1 MKLKNLFLA
10 AMTLFAFA
18 ACTETPDAPY
28 DFPGTGGG
36 SGSGNTTTNGYPYI
50 SETFST
56 SLGAFKTTETV
67 GNFAWKHETYNGNGY
82 AKVSGYANGASQ
94 NAESWLIAPAIDLTN
109 ETKAYI
115 SFDYVINKG
124 EASAAATN
132 HKVVVTDNYTGD
144 VKTTEWTEIDFRATN
159 NGSWAFNST
168 GKIALPTEMIGKN
181 SVVIAFKYISS
192 PATSSTWEMNNLLVD
207 GEVGA
212 DEAPSTD
219 EDEPTIEGDNLLA
232 NSDFETWENGVP
244 TGWAQTVTNCTY
256 TQSTEAHSGSSAVVI
271 EGYSQSNKR
280 FASKSYTLKPG
291 TYTIGAYL
299 KKSGDAFGQYRL
311 GYAKLTNG
319 VVADTQNDYIY
330 ITSAAQVPAEWN
342 RATCSFTVNE
352 ETEVGIIIMNSKYGE
367 GASILVDDV
376 TLTTTDGGLVEG
388 TDEPETPESGSIF
401 AETFK
406 SSLGKFST
414 QQTVG
419 DFAWKHETYNG
430 NGYAKVS
437 GYADGASQDAESWL
451 ISPAIN
457 LSGINDAYISFDYV
471 INKGDA
477 SLAASNHQ
485 LVVTDNYTGDVATTE
500 WITVPFGA
508 YNDNTWGFKNTGKIA
523 LPEAI
528 MSKENVVI
536 AFKYNST
543 TANSSTWEMNNLVVA
558 SGTGETPEQPEEPE
572 NPETP
577 DTPEG
582 ISTIA
587 DVISSGE
594 GTTAAVQGTI
604 VATYARGF
612 IVKDNTAS
620 ILVYLNEDKGFVE
633 GDVVTVSG
641 TVSMYGGL
649 PQFPQESTVEKTG
662 TATVEHPTATTWT
675 GADLDAYL
683 NDPAIK
689 YVEYTGTLTINGT
702 YYNIEVEG
710 ASTAVGS
717 IQYPKDGVVNAASG
731 SVVKVTGYA
740 IGVSGTKYVST
751 MAVKVETVDGG
762 ETPEEPEE
770 PEEPETPATEAGV
783 FDFTNPEALTPA
795 YNRAEVPAGST
806 SGAGTDITDGETF
819 TNGNLSIK
827 FENGSATTNTRFW
840 TKTGGDVEVRAYKG
854 STITVSVSEGTM
866 SSIVF
871 TGNKVS
877 TMSADNGSFDK
888 GTWSGDA
895 SSVTFSVTGT
905 LNIQTITVK

>member
-10 AMTLFAFA
+10 AMTLFAFT
-18 ACTETPDAPY
+18 ACTDTPDSPY
-28 DFPGTGGG
+28 DFPTTGGNGGTTEEGVYINETFATDFGVFSTAETVGDTPWIIDYKTAKATSYIDGTNKAATSWLISSPVDFTEETEAYVAFEYIIRYSESGKVAKNHQLLISADYTGDPAAATWTDLPYGAVEGADWVTFYKANVAVPAEFLGKSGVVFALRYTATTKASTWEVKNFKVAHGTADAPEEPEEAQEYTVAEALAAFTGVAKPAVVKGYIVGTVNGQVYTEGCVFSGTAESKTNILIADNADETDYNNCMPVQLPSGAVRNALNLVENPGNYKKQVTLTG
-36 SGSGNTTTNGYPYI
+36 SLEKYFGVPGLKTVSKYEIEGVTPEEPETPEGAYI
-50 SETFST
+50 SETFAT
-56 SLGAFKTTETV
+56 SFGAFTTQETV
-67 GNFAWKHETYNGNGY
+67 GNYPWIIDYSTAKATSYIDTDGDGKAETNKE
-82 AKVSGYANGASQ
+82 AT
-94 NAESWLIAPAIDLTN
+94 SWLVSPTIDLTN
-109 ETKAYI
+109 ETEAYI
-115 SFDYVINKG
+115 
-124 EASAAATN
+124 
-132 HKVVVTDNYTGD
+132 
-144 VKTTEWTEIDFRATN
+144 
-159 NGSWAFNST
+159 AFEYIIRYAES
-168 GKIALPTEMIGKN
+168 GK
-181 SVVIAFKYISS
+181 
-192 PATSSTWEMNNLLVD
+192 
-207 GEVGA
+207 
-212 DEAPSTD
+212 
-219 EDEPTIEGDNLLA
+219 
-232 NSDFETWENGVP
+232 
-244 TGWAQTVTNCTY
+244 
-256 TQSTEAHSGSSAVVI
+256 
-271 EGYSQSNKR
+271 
-280 FASKSYTLKPG
+280 
-291 TYTIGAYL
+291 
-299 KKSGDAFGQYRL
+299 
-311 GYAKLTNG
+311 
-319 VVADTQNDYIY
+319 VAD
-330 ITSAAQVPAEWN
+330 
-342 RATCSFTVNE
+342 
-352 ETEVGIIIMNSKYGE
+352 
-367 GASILVDDV
+367 
-376 TLTTTDGGLVEG
+376 
-388 TDEPETPESGSIF
+388 
-401 AETFK
+401 
-406 SSLGKFST
+406 
-414 QQTVG
+414 
-419 DFAWKHETYNG
+419 
-430 NGYAKVS
+430 
-437 GYADGASQDAESWL
+437 
-451 ISPAIN
+451 
-457 LSGINDAYISFDYV
+457 
-471 INKGDA
+471 
-477 SLAASNHQ
+477 NHQ
-485 LVVTDNYTGDVATTE
+485 LLICSDFSGDVATASWTNIPYGAVE
-500 WITVPFGA
+500 GADWNTFYKANVAVPAEFLGKSTVTF
-508 YNDNTWGFKNTGKIA
+508 A
-523 LPEAI
+523 LRYTA
-528 MSKENVVI
+528 
-536 AFKYNST
+536 T
-543 TANSSTWEMNNLVVA
+543 TKAGTWEVKNFVVA
-558 SGTGETPEQPEEPE
+558 HGAATGETPEE
-572 NPETP
+572 PETP

-594 GTTAAVQGTI
+594 GTNAAVQGTI

-641 TVSMYGGL
+641 TISMYGGL
-649 PQFPQESTVEKTG
+649 PQFPKESTVEKTG

-683 NDPAIK
+683 NNPAIK

-770 PEEPETPATEAGV
+770 PETPDTPDTPEAGV

-840 TKTGGDVEVRAYKG
+840 TKTGGDVEIRAYKG

-866 SSIVF
+866 SNIVF
-871 TGNKVS
+871 NGYKVS